1 MRIKAPLVWGWL
13 KWKPGYTW
21 TKNIVP
27 QLQKAKIDVKNLDRC
42 VYVIRVNG
50 IFAISYPKKASP
62 VIYIGE
68 GSFQQRLSCHKDW
81 LGDMGN
87 LVHDYS
93 FEIGVA
99 MPRVKNSPDTYKDC
113 EAALILKF
121 REMHGA
127 APIANRRIEKRMF
140 NYEYSERGVKE
151 ALQIG
156 KGVRYHW
163 AIRPMRAS
171 GLYKDYHK
179 TIVKQD

>member
-1 MRIKAPLVWGWL
+1 MGVKVPLAWDWL
-13 KWKPGYTW
+13 EWKPGYTW
-21 TKNIVP
+21 TKNIIP
-27 QLQKAKIDVKNLDRC
+27 QLREAKVNVESLDRC

-50 IFAISYPKKASP
+50 IFAINYPKKISP

-68 GSFQQRLSCHKDW
+68 GSFQQRLNRHKDW
-81 LGDMGN
+81 LGDLGN

-99 MPRVKNSPDTYKDC
+99 IPRVKNSPDAYRDC

-127 APIANRRIEKRMF
+127 APLANRQIENRMF
-140 NYEYSERGVKE
+140 DYEYSERGMKE

-156 KGVRYHW
+156 MGVRYHW
-163 AIRPMRAS
+163 AIKPMPAS
-171 GLYKDYHK
+171 TLYEGYHK
-179 TIVKQD
+179 TIG